1 MQQIY
6 QQQMEAQAN
15 HTINNEEKKSSGIE
29 IPDLSTLNLEN
40 VDHAAALANNND
52 LVITTTV
59 LELVFELSVG
69 FTKKIMYR
77 LLTPKI
83 TVVTVLFRRKHDGI

>member
-29 IPDLSTLNLEN
+29 IPDLSTLHLEN
-40 VDHAAALANNND
+40 VDQAAAFANNND
-52 LVITTTV
+52 LVLRDHSNNTWH
-59 LELVFELSVG
+59 FFG
-69 FTKKIMYR
+69 
-77 LLTPKI
+77 
-83 TVVTVLFRRKHDGI
+83 LF

>member
-29 IPDLSTLNLEN
+29 IPDLSTLNLET

-52 LVITTTV
+52 LVITTI
-59 LELVFELSVG
+59 F
-69 FTKKIMYR
+69 F
-77 LLTPKI
+77 
-83 TVVTVLFRRKHDGI
+83 LFIFNFK

>member
-40 VDHAAALANNND
+40 VDHAASANNND
-52 LVITTTV
+52 LVWT
-59 LELVFELSVG
+59 
-69 FTKKIMYR
+69 
-77 LLTPKI
+77 
-83 TVVTVLFRRKHDGI
+83 